1 MWYRAESTE
10 MPTTIDSTS
19 SQVYVYVRKNINV
32 EQREDEN
39 ETRTVYVYDEAKI
52 PKDIFE
58 IFQAQTDSEA
68 RISDVEDIL
77 AEILGGDLV

>member
-10 MPTTIDSTS
+10 IPTTIDSTS

-32 EQREDEN
+32 EQREYEE

-52 PKDIFE
+52 PKDVFE
-58 IFQAQTDSEA
+58 IFQFQTESEA

-77 AEILGGDLV
+77 AEILGGDIV